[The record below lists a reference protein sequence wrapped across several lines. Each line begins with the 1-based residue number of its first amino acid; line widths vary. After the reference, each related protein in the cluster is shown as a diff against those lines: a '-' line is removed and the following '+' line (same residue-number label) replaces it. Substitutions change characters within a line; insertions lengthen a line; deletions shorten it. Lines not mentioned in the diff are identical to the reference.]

1 MDHILDL
8 LVEMNRMDVHRQ
20 ISLNF
25 VNVNDDNFKT

>member
-8 LVEMNRMDVHRQ
+8 LVEMNRIVVHRQ

-25 VNVNDDNFKT
+25 VNVNDDKFKT